1 MKIKNSA
8 LIATLIMAFTFTLRA
23 AGNPSEWRALDPENT
38 ILLTL
43 PQGEVVIEL
52 APQFAPSHVAQFI
65 KLARAGH
72 YNGTKFYRVIDGF
85 VAQGGPKDGS
95 AQDKAVAKLMLEA
108 EFDADKNFNF
118 TPVQTNDMFVE
129 HTGFKDGFALGYDA
143 KEQKA
148 WMLHC
153 PGVIAMARETGADT
167 ATSHFYIT
175 IGQAT
180 RYLDRLM
187 TIFGR
192 VVYGM
197 DHIQAIKRTNVIE
210 GDQPVNE
217 QDYTPMITMQLM
229 SDVAES
235 ERINIEVE
243 NTNSAA
249 YRKQLADRR
258 ARENAFFFKKPPPVL
273 DICQTPVKSRR
284 VN

>member
-1 MKIKNSA
+1 MNIKNSA
-8 LIATLIMAFTFTLRA
+8 LIATFISTLTLLVTA
-23 AGNPSEWRALDPENT
+23 SCTATEWRALEPDRT

-43 PQGEVVIEL
+43 PQGKVVIEL
-52 APQFAPSHVAQFI
+52 APQFAPKHVAQFI

-72 YNGTKFYRVIDGF
+72 YNGAKFYRVIDGF

-95 AQDKAVAKLMLEA
+95 AQDKAVPKLILEG
-108 EFDADKNFNF
+108 EFDVDKSFNF

-129 HTGFKDGFALGYDA
+129 YTGFKDGFALGYDSN
-143 KEQKA
+143 EQKA

-187 TIFGR
+187 TVFGR

-197 DHIQAIKRTNVIE
+197 DHIQAIKRTDVIE
-210 GDQPVNE
+210 GEPPVNE
-217 QDYTPMITMQLM
+217 NDNTPMITMQLM

-235 ERINIEVE
+235 ERVNIEVA
-243 NTNSAA
+243 NTNSSD
-249 YRKQLADRR
+249 YREQLADRR